1 MAKFIIKGLLL
12 ILPAVAFIS
21 CRKDFLQVVPIGQ
34 VIASTTSDYNLL
46 MNSKNFYFYQAG
58 AGWEQPMIM
67 GDEIAAEAPYLIKF
81 FPFQQRLFQWQDSIF
96 QSTDPASF
104 DLGAE
109 LPNLYTCNKIINE
122 VLGSSGGTDSSRVEL
137 QAEAMAMRAWLN
149 MQFINFY
156 AKPYQASS
164 AATDPGFPIITAA
177 DVSVSTYT
185 RASVQDVYDAIIQDF
200 TTAISHLPVKA
211 VIQTRMSRPAAEG
224 LLGRTYLYMGR
235 YSDALT
241 QFNAAFTDL
250 AASGV
255 ASLYNYNVTFA
266 PGGAFLPINPIS
278 GPNSPGNNYNDFTES
293 VVSIAF
299 TNASSLMEGEIG
311 NDGLVITPQVAAL
324 YGPTDWRLQFYSANN
339 ADGTPNAGGRLRKYG
354 VSYSRCGLQL
364 PDLYLMKA
372 ECEARLN
379 DISDA
384 KTDVETLRS
393 NRMPASDAVVPADTL
408 ASQTAMIQFIID
420 ERIREYAQ
428 EGYRWWDMRRLSVD
442 PLFTGQAFTHTL
454 YNDDAAGSTTVYT
467 LQQPDRLV
475 LKIPPTI
482 MLANPGW
489 TNNP

>member
-1 MAKFIIKGLLL
+1 
-12 ILPAVAFIS
+12 
-21 CRKDFLQVVPIGQ
+21 
-34 VIASTTSDYNLL
+34 
-46 MNSKNFYFYQAG
+46 
-58 AGWEQPMIM
+58 MIM

-81 FPFQQRLFQWQDSIF
+81 FSFQQRLFQWQDSIF

-266 PGGAFLPINPIS
+266 PGGLS
-278 GPNSPGNNYNDFTES
+278 CRS
-293 VVSIAF
+293 
-299 TNASSLMEGEIG
+299 
-311 NDGLVITPQVAAL
+311 TPFQA
-324 YGPTDWRLQFYSANN
+324 PT
-339 ADGTPNAGGRLRKYG
+339 LR
-354 VSYSRCGLQL
+354 V
-364 PDLYLMKA
+364 
-372 ECEARLN
+372 
-379 DISDA
+379 
-384 KTDVETLRS
+384 TTTTTLRS
-393 NRMPASDAVVPADTL
+393 PLSL
-408 ASQTAMIQFIID
+408 S
-420 ERIREYAQ
+420 
-428 EGYRWWDMRRLSVD
+428 RLR
-442 PLFTGQAFTHTL
+442 T
-454 YNDDAAGSTTVYT
+454 
-467 LQQPDRLV
+467 RL
-475 LKIPPTI
+475 L
-482 MLANPGW
+482 
-489 TNNP
+489 